1 MLIENAA
8 QRSVKQNGQKCKD
21 SKEWPSSRAILRQ
34 AFGHARGNRR
44 DVFLSFPVIFLL
56 FVLTAF
62 FSPCALAQESAA
74 GSDLDHFLQQLWPR
88 ARDAGVSREIFD
100 SAVAGLT
107 PEPGLLRRPQA
118 QAEFTIS
125 IPSYVSGAVSAA
137 RVARG
142 RALASELSAPLA
154 TIEERSGVPSEIALA
169 ILGVESNFG
178 SATGAADT
186 LRVLATLAYAGH
198 RGTIFSDELVAAL
211 VMLQRGDVTR
221 ARLRG
226 SWAGAMG
233 QPQFLPSAYLKYA
246 TAYSGD
252 AAPDIWTNRLDSLA
266 SVANFL
272 KFSGWDPRLPWA
284 VEVVLPKNFDYAD
297 FDLDFAQWRA
307 LGLARADGEALPASG
322 PASLYLPAGAAGPA
336 FLITDNFEVI
346 RKYNTS
352 DAYALSIGLLA
363 DRIAGRRAP
372 IAPWPKK
379 IAALS
384 TADCKEL
391 QRLLTTRG
399 FYRGAIDGKLGR
411 TSRNAVHAFQL
422 SEGVQPADG
431 FATKEVLERLR
442 R

>member
-1 MLIENAA
+1 M
-8 QRSVKQNGQKCKD
+8 
-21 SKEWPSSRAILRQ
+21 
-34 AFGHARGNRR
+34 F
-44 DVFLSFPVIFLL
+44 
-56 FVLTAF
+56 
-62 FSPCALAQESAA
+62 QE
-74 GSDLDHFLQQLWPR
+74 Q
-88 ARDAGVSREIFD
+88 
-100 SAVAGLT
+100 
-107 PEPGLLRRPQA
+107 
-118 QAEFTIS
+118 
-125 IPSYVSGAVSAA
+125 
-137 RVARG
+137 
-142 RALASELSAPLA
+142 
-154 TIEERSGVPSEIALA
+154 
-169 ILGVESNFG
+169 
-178 SATGAADT
+178 
-186 LRVLATLAYAGH
+186 
-198 RGTIFSDELVAAL
+198 LVAAL
-211 VMLQRGDVTR
+211 KILQAGDTAPEHML
-221 ARLRG
+221 G

-246 TAYSGD
+246 TSYTGG

-266 SVANFL
+266 SIANFL

-307 LGLARADGEALPASG
+307 LGLSAANGGSLPASG

-352 DAYALSIGLLA
+352 DAYALSIGLLG

-372 IAPWPKK
+372 VAPWPKK

-391 QRLLTTRG
+391 QRLLAARG

-422 SEGVQPADG
+422 SAGVQPADG

>member
-1 MLIENAA
+1 M
-8 QRSVKQNGQKCKD
+8 
-21 SKEWPSSRAILRQ
+21 RQ
-34 AFGHARGNRR
+34 DFGHARASRR
-44 DVFLSFPVIFLL
+44 DASKTLPAVFLL

-62 FSPCALAQESAA
+62 FGPFANAGESAA
-74 GSDLDHFLQQLWPR
+74 GSDLDRFLQQLWPA

-100 SAVAGLT
+100 SAVAGLA
-107 PEPGLLRRPQA
+107 PEPGLLQRPQA

-125 IPSYVSGAVSAA
+125 IPSYVAGAVTPA

-142 RALASELSAPLA
+142 RSLAGELSGPLA

-178 SATGAADT
+178 SATGGADT

-198 RGTIFSDELVAAL
+198 RGTIFSDEFVAAL

-221 ARLRG
+221 SRLRG

-246 TAYSGD
+246 ASYAGG

-266 SVANFL
+266 SIGNFL
-272 KFSGWDPRLPWA
+272 KFSGWDPRLPWGL
-284 VEVVLPKNFDYAD
+284 EVVLPKDFDYAA

-307 LGLARADGEALPASG
+307 LGAAPAEGGSLPASG

-372 IAPWPKK
+372 VAPWPKK
-379 IAALS
+379 VAALS
-384 TADCKEL
+384 TADCKEM

-431 FATKEVLERLR
+431 FATKAVLERLR

>member
-1 MLIENAA
+1 MRQGFGNA
-8 QRSVKQNGQKCKD
+8 
-21 SKEWPSSRAILRQ
+21 RAS
-34 AFGHARGNRR
+34 RR
-44 DVFLSFPVIFLL
+44 DTFKTLLAVFLL

-62 FSPCALAQESAA
+62 FGPFAAAQESAA
-74 GSDLDHFLQQLWPR
+74 GSDLGHFLQRLWP
-88 ARDAGVSREIFD
+88 AAQDAGVSREIFD

-125 IPSYVSGAVSAA
+125 IPSYVAGAVTPA
-137 RVARG
+137 RVAQG
-142 RALASELSAPLA
+142 RALASSLAEPLA
-154 TIEERSGVPSEIALA
+154 TIEQRSGVPSEIALA

-178 SATGAADT
+178 SATGGADT

-198 RGTIFSDELVAAL
+198 RGAIFSDEFVAAL

-246 TAYSGD
+246 TRYEGD

-272 KFSGWDPRLPWA
+272 KFSGWDPRLPWGL
-284 VEVVLPKNFDYAD
+284 EVVLPKDFDYAA
-297 FDLDFAQWRA
+297 FDLDFTQWRA
-307 LGLARADGEALPASG
+307 LGLEPAEGGTLPASG

-352 DAYALSIGLLA
+352 DAYALAIGLLA

-384 TADCKEL
+384 TADYKEL
-391 QRLLTTRG
+391 QSLLTARG

-431 FATKEVLERLR
+431 FATKEVLARLR

>member
-1 MLIENAA
+1 M
-8 QRSVKQNGQKCKD
+8 
-21 SKEWPSSRAILRQ
+21 RQ
-34 AFGHARGNRR
+34 AFGHARANRR
-44 DVFLSFPVIFLL
+44 DVFQTLPVIFLL

-62 FSPCALAQESAA
+62 FIPRALAQESAA
-74 GSDLDHFLQQLWPR
+74 GQDLDHFLQQLWPR

-125 IPSYVSGAVSAA
+125 IPSYVASAVSAA

-142 RALASELSAPLA
+142 RALASELSTPLA

-198 RGTIFSDELVAAL
+198 RGAIFADEFVAAL

-246 TAYSGD
+246 ASYAGG

-266 SVANFL
+266 SIANFL

-307 LGLARADGEALPASG
+307 LGVAAANGEALPASG
-322 PASLYLPAGAAGPA
+322 AASLYLPAGATGPA

-372 IAPWPKK
+372 VVPWPKK
-379 IAALS
+379 TAALS

-391 QRLLTTRG
+391 QRLLTARG

>member
-1 MLIENAA
+1 MFQSL
-8 QRSVKQNGQKCKD
+8 
-21 SKEWPSSRAILRQ
+21 
-34 AFGHARGNRR
+34 
-44 DVFLSFPVIFLL
+44 PVIFLL

-62 FSPCALAQESAA
+62 FSPCALAQENVA
-74 GSDLDHFLQQLWPR
+74 GSGLDLFLQQLWPR
-88 ARDAGVSREIFD
+88 ARDAGVSREVFD
-100 SAVAGLT
+100 SAIAGLS

-125 IPSYVSGAVSAA
+125 IPSYVASAVSAA

-142 RALASELSAPLA
+142 RALAGELSTPLA

-198 RGTIFSDELVAAL
+198 RGAIFADEFVAAL

-246 TAYSGD
+246 ASYAGG

-266 SVANFL
+266 SIANFL

-297 FDLDFAQWRA
+297 FDLDFSQWRA
-307 LGLARADGEALPASG
+307 LGLAAASGEALPASG

-372 IAPWPKK
+372 VAPWPKK
-379 IAALS
+379 TAALS

-422 SEGVQPADG
+422 SEGMQPADG
-431 FATKEVLERLR
+431 FATKDVLARLAR
-442 R
+442 

>member
-1 MLIENAA
+1 M
-8 QRSVKQNGQKCKD
+8 
-21 SKEWPSSRAILRQ
+21 RQ
-34 AFGHARGNRR
+34 GFSHARANRR
-44 DVFLSFPVIFLL
+44 GASKTLPAVFLL

-62 FSPCALAQESAA
+62 FGPFAAAQESAA
-74 GSDLDHFLQQLWPR
+74 GSDLDHFLQRLWPA
-88 ARDAGVSREIFD
+88 ARDAGVSRETFN

-125 IPSYVSGAVSAA
+125 IPSYIAGAATPA

-142 RALASELSAPLA
+142 RALAGELSGPLA
-154 TIEERSGVPSEIALA
+154 TIEERSGVPSEIGLA
-169 ILGVESNFG
+169 ILGIESNFG
-178 SATGAADT
+178 SATGGADT

-198 RGTIFSDELVAAL
+198 RGTIFSDEFVAAL

-246 TAYSGD
+246 TSYAGGG
-252 AAPDIWTNRLDSLA
+252 APNIWTNRLDSLA
-266 SVANFL
+266 SIGNFL
-272 KFSGWDPRLPWA
+272 KFSGWDPRLPWGL
-284 VEVVLPKNFDYAD
+284 EVVLPKEFDYAA

-307 LGLARADGEALPASG
+307 LGVGPAEGGSLPASG

-363 DRIAGRRAP
+363 DRIGGRRAP

-384 TADCKEL
+384 TADCKEM